1 MQNTHPCAQGMAA
14 KEARAIGTYIT
25 DAGGGNQYFID
36 DSDISKLKANAKIFK
51 FSKTQMNINKNTGD
65 IEINENF
72 HVNKDT
78 STKEIK
84 NINFLE
90 GFGEINEFETYSIQ
104 SINFLNLETRVN
116 FRFKNG
122 ILYIIEIIWTDGITN
137 RLGYNSS
144 HSEMI
149 NEKKYLSKL
158 VSKSLGQSAEIST
171 KYEDFFSFSWGHIL
185 IKADQKSSFCSIMII
200 YGKNTNI

>member
-1 MQNTHPCAQGMAA
+1 
-14 KEARAIGTYIT
+14 
-25 DAGGGNQYFID
+25 
-36 DSDISKLKANAKIFK
+36 
-51 FSKTQMNINKNTGD
+51 MNINKNTGD

-72 HVNKDT
+72 HVNKNT

-90 GFGEINEFETYSIQ
+90 NFGEINEFETYSMRNIK
-104 SINFLNLETRVN
+104 FLNLETRVN

-137 RLGYNSS
+137 RLGYDSS
-144 HSEMI
+144 HSDMI

-158 VSKSLGQSAEIST
+158 ISKSLGQSTETST
-171 KYEDFFSFSWGHIL
+171 KYEDFFSFSWGYI
-185 IKADQKSSFCSIMII
+185 IVKADQKSSLCSTMII

>member
-1 MQNTHPCAQGMAA
+1 
-14 KEARAIGTYIT
+14 
-25 DAGGGNQYFID
+25 
-36 DSDISKLKANAKIFK
+36 
-51 FSKTQMNINKNTGD
+51 MNINKNTGD

-72 HVNKDT
+72 HVNKNT
-78 STKEIK
+78 STKEIKEIKEIK

-90 GFGEINEFETYSIQ
+90 YFWKINEFETYSIQ
-104 SINFLNLETRVN
+104 NINFLNLETRVN

-122 ILYIIEIIWTDGITN
+122 ILCIIEIIWTDGITN

-144 HSEMI
+144 QSDMI

-158 VSKSLGQSAEIST
+158 ISKSLDQSAETST
-171 KYEDFFSFSWGHIL
+171 KYEDFFSFSWGYIL
-185 IKADQKSSFCSIMII
+185 IKADQKSSLCSTMII

>member
-1 MQNTHPCAQGMAA
+1 
-14 KEARAIGTYIT
+14 
-25 DAGGGNQYFID
+25 
-36 DSDISKLKANAKIFK
+36 
-51 FSKTQMNINKNTGD
+51 MNINKNTGD

-72 HVNKDT
+72 HVNKNT

-90 GFGEINEFETYSIQ
+90 YFGKTNEFETYSMRNIQ
-104 SINFLNLETRVN
+104 FLNVETRVN
-116 FRFKNG
+116 FRLKNG
-122 ILYIIEIIWTDGITN
+122 ILCIIEIFWTDGVTN

-144 HSEMI
+144 HSDMI

-171 KYEDFFSFSWGHIL
+171 KYEDFFSFSWGDIL
-185 IKADQKSSFCSIMII
+185 IKADQKSSLCSTMII
-200 YGKNTNI
+200 YGKNINI

>member
-1 MQNTHPCAQGMAA
+1 
-14 KEARAIGTYIT
+14 
-25 DAGGGNQYFID
+25 
-36 DSDISKLKANAKIFK
+36 
-51 FSKTQMNINKNTGD
+51 MNINKNTGD

-72 HVNKDT
+72 HVNKNT

-90 GFGEINEFETYSIQ
+90 YFGKINEFETYSMQNIQ
-104 SINFLNLETRVN
+104 FLNVETRVN
-116 FRFKNG
+116 FRLKNG
-122 ILYIIEIIWTDGITN
+122 ILCIIEIFWTDGITN

-144 HSEMI
+144 HSDMI

-158 VSKSLGQSAEIST
+158 ISNSLAQSAETST
-171 KYEDFFSFSWGHIL
+171 KYEDFFSFSWGYIL
-185 IKADQKSSFCSIMII
+185 IKADQKSSLCSTMII

>member
-1 MQNTHPCAQGMAA
+1 
-14 KEARAIGTYIT
+14 
-25 DAGGGNQYFID
+25 
-36 DSDISKLKANAKIFK
+36 
-51 FSKTQMNINKNTGD
+51 MNINKNTGD
-65 IEINENF
+65 IEINEHF
-72 HVNKDT
+72 HVSKNT

-90 GFGEINEFETYSIQ
+90 SFGEINEFETYSMQNIK
-104 SINFLNLETRVN
+104 FLNLETRVN

-137 RLGYNSS
+137 RLGYDSS
-144 HSEMI
+144 HSDMI

-158 VSKSLGQSAEIST
+158 ISKSLDQSAETST
-171 KYEDFFSFSWGHIL
+171 KYEDFFSFSWGYII
-185 IKADQKSSFCSIMII
+185 IKADQKSSFCSTMII